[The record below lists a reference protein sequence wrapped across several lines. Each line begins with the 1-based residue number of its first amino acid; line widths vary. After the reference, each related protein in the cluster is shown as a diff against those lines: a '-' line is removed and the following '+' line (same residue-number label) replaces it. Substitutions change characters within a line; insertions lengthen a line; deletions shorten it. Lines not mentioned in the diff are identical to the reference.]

1 MPQMNSRNSR
11 DFIIAAAI
19 AAIMAFILRSFV
31 VEAFRIPSES
41 MEDTLLTGDFLLVSK
56 LPYGPSISVNI
67 PLTGIKLPEI
77 AFPALCSPGR
87 GDIIVFKYPGGRDEF
102 APSEPVNY
110 IKRVIALPGDTV
122 KIVDKTVFVNGI
134 KSFLPLHVR
143 YSGRKPRPIG
153 LNESALFPKGEYWN
167 VDNYGPLAVP
177 RRGDVIRLNA
187 GNIEAWRMIIDRELN
202 MRNAV
207 QVEGYTIRIK
217 DKITSHYT
225 IRKNYYFVMG
235 DNRDNS
241 SDSRYWG
248 FVPDDK
254 IIGRAV
260 IIYWSRDPQ
269 KNRLSELPGSIRF
282 GRIGRLVH

>member
-1 MPQMNSRNSR
+1 MNTRYSR
-11 DFIIAAAI
+11 DFIIAAIA
-19 AAIMAFILRSFV
+19 AAIMAFFLRSFV

-41 MEDTLLTGDFLLVSK
+41 MENTLLTGDFLLVSK
-56 LPYGPSISVNI
+56 LPYGPSISLSI
-67 PLTGIKLPEI
+67 PFTGIKLPGI
-77 AFPALCSPGR
+77 AFPALSHPVH

-102 APSEPVNY
+102 VPSEPVNY

-122 KIVDKTVFVNGI
+122 KIVDKTVFINGR
-134 KSFLPLHVR
+134 KSFLPPHVR
-143 YSGRKPRPIG
+143 YSGRKTRPEG
-153 LNESALFPKGEYWN
+153 FTESALFPKGKSWN
-167 VDNYGPLAVP
+167 VDNYGPLVVP
-177 RRGDVIRLNA
+177 RKGDVIRLNA

-202 MRNAV
+202 MRDAV
-207 QVEGYTIRIK
+207 QVEGHTIRIE
-217 DKITSHYT
+217 DKITDHYT
-225 IRKNYYFVMG
+225 MKKDYYFVMG

-269 KNRLSELPGSIRF
+269 KNELSELPGSIRF
-282 GRIGRLVH
+282 SRIGRLVH